1 MPNNTGMPI
10 NAVCLLMS
18 DMPANDLVRL
28 IMLINT
34 ICSYVLATSSH
45 ILQFFTNT

>member
-1 MPNNTGMPI
+1 MPDNTGTPI
-10 NAVCLLMS
+10 NAVCLLVN
-18 DMPANDLVRL
+18 DMPVNDLVRL

-34 ICSYVLATSSH
+34 INIYVLGTNNL